1 MILTKKPWIYD
12 PNGDT
17 DRDDVTDEYK
27 NKEGMMKASIVFC
40 FKFTISAGRRI

>member
-12 PNGDT
+12 PNGER

-27 NKEGMMKASIVFC
+27 NKEGKMKASTVLC
-40 FKFTISAGRRI
+40 CTV

>member
-12 PNGDT
+12 PNGDG

-27 NKEGMMKASIVFC
+27 NKEGMMKPSTILC
-40 FKFTISAGRRI
+40 FKV